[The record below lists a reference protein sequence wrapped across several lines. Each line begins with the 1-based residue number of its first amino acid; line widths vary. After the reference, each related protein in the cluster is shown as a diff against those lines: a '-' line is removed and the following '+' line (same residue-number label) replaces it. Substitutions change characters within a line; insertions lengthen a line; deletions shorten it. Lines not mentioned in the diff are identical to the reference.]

1 MLENVDKHPGFGLAD
16 GAALTDAHLVAFGGA
31 GVLIMGVELIAQA
44 DDLLEAGVGHAA
56 LDTHDDRLGGL
67 GGGDHADGFAAHAA
81 AIVALQRDLL
91 ADAVGD
97 ASPAAWARRWRRWAR
112 DSTREVLAH
121 NAFIATGAR
130 EAPDFMDDA
139 AFDAYVDRAFEV
151 QGVVI

>member
-1 MLENVDKHPGFGLAD
+1 M
-16 GAALTDAHLVAFGGA
+16 
-31 GVLIMGVELIAQA
+31 ELITKVFPGAEPRESQQ
-44 DDLLEAGVGHAA
+44 V
-56 LDTHDDRLGGL
+56 TK
-67 GGGDHADGFAAHAA
+67 
-81 AIVALQRDLL
+81 
-91 ADAVGD
+91 
-97 ASPAAWARRWRRWAR
+97 ASRAARRWRRWAR